1 METSKEFVLE
11 LGEERRIPST
21 TVKELLVAVLEH
33 GRQFR
38 FRAAGMSMF
47 PFIRS
52 GDVVTVSPL
61 KGEPR
66 IGDVVAFL
74 QVSDR
79 SLTLH
84 RVVGTGRQTY
94 EIRGDSAMQSDG
106 KIPGKNILGRVVK
119 AERNGSE
126 VRLGFGAEGRAIAVL
141 SRWGILERAI
151 SLILKILM
159 FIRRMSPRST
169 KPKDA
174 NHEGT

>member
-1 METSKEFVLE
+1 MSKEFVLE

-61 KGEPR
+61 KRGEPR

-84 RVVGTGRQTY
+84 RVVGAGRQTY
-94 EIRGDSAMQSDG
+94 EIRGDSAIQSDG

-126 VRLGFGAEGRAIAVL
+126 VRLGFGSEGRAIAVL

-159 FIRRMSPRST
+159 FLRRMSPR
-169 KPKDA
+169 PIRPVDD